1 MRKYTFSALI
11 TPGLAARDAAPGYR
25 YRTSIRCVVQP
36 RDREY
41 FPAVISLDEQPA
53 AGPRVRA
60 VVSVVLAGHEAA
72 AFFAPG
78 QHFTI
83 WADAIVGHA
92 IRGHGLAGYGVIC
105 GAGITVT
112 AQRQPEQALPAD
124 NRRAHTRLSNDARTM
139 ANRRIGVGRGSSPR
153 R

>member
-25 YRTSIRCVVQP
+25 YRTGIRCVVQP

-60 VVSVVLAGHEAA
+60 VVSVVLAGREAA

-105 GAGITVT
+105 G
-112 AQRQPEQALPAD
+112 QESL
-124 NRRAHTRLSNDARTM
+124 
-139 ANRRIGVGRGSSPR
+139 SPR
-153 R
+153 SASRSRPSLPITGVLTHACPTMHALWQTDG

>member
-25 YRTSIRCVVQP
+25 YRTGIRCVVQP

-41 FPAVISLDEQPA
+41 FPAVISLD
-53 AGPRVRA
+53 GPPTAEHGVRA
-60 VVSVVLAGHEAA
+60 AVGMLLAGHEAA

-83 WADAIVGHA
+83 
-92 IRGHGLAGYGVIC
+92 
-105 GAGITVT
+105 
-112 AQRQPEQALPAD
+112 
-124 NRRAHTRLSNDARTM
+124 
-139 ANRRIGVGRGSSPR
+139 
-153 R
+153 

>member
-25 YRTSIRCVVQP
+25 YRTGIRCVVQP

-124 NRRAHTRLSNDARTM
+124 NRCARTRLSNAACTVTNQLSRYGRT
-139 ANRRIGVGRGSSPR
+139 
-153 R
+153 